1 MMIKCVRFPC
11 RIEPHSLRIVFA
23 LVCVI
28 GIAALALLRPSAPF
42 KKTLRFKYVKNVDNR
57 SFVACRLPVLD
68 PYHESVL
75 KFVEDLGELRCKGRS
90 FSSFENNV
98 LRVEGEGIVSAQYR
112 KIGRKAG
119 DDYHVL
125 LSKPVSIVNLA
136 DKSGGKTQTSKG
148 LFSRLWN
155 FLTGSGDKFSGFAK
169 VDHDFIQVD
178 AVTSWGWT
186 MRDVHMHVFPNKEV
200 LERRKKPG
208 GIPLNI
214 ALIMF
219 DSTSAA
225 NFKRKMPKSLEYLT
239 DDLNSL
245 LMRGETIVG
254 DGTTAQLAALLTGIA
269 EKDQPE
275 ARKDMG
281 KAASPVDIWR
291 WIFKDFKQNG
301 YVTMF
306 SEDSPRF
313 GSFNYRL
320 KGFKDPP
327 TDHFARPFWMAAADL
342 GWEQFCINGR
352 ASHKVAFEYMLS
364 YFRAYRNTPKFSFV
378 SLAPLTHENIN
389 SLGYADDDFKILLQ
403 HLKEESFLNST
414 FLVVFG
420 DHGPR
425 FSALRQT
432 IQGKL
437 EERLPFLS
445 ITTPK
450 WFPVQYP
457 KLYNNLVHNSGVLTT
472 PFDLYATLR
481 HIITYPEYPSGI
493 TTGQSL
499 FSRIDEGI
507 RTCTIAGVE
516 EHWCPCLNLE
526 EISVNEPIIGQLAEF
541 VVSHMNK
548 LLSQNPKVAKLC
560 QKLVLKDVK
569 SAFRDMPS
577 ETLQF
582 FKKSKRD
589 EICDSCGLEYGG
601 KSKNT
606 LVLDTLYQLQLVT
619 FPNDGFYEASVRM
632 KKGSPSIVGEISRL
646 DTYKDQIFCL
656 QDLYPRVRKYCYC

>member
-1 MMIKCVRFPC
+1 
-11 RIEPHSLRIVFA
+11 
-23 LVCVI
+23 
-28 GIAALALLRPSAPF
+28 
-42 KKTLRFKYVKNVDNR
+42 
-57 SFVACRLPVLD
+57 
-68 PYHESVL
+68 
-75 KFVEDLGELRCKGRS
+75 
-90 FSSFENNV
+90 
-98 LRVEGEGIVSAQYR
+98 
-112 KIGRKAG
+112 
-119 DDYHVL
+119 
-125 LSKPVSIVNLA
+125 
-136 DKSGGKTQTSKG
+136 
-148 LFSRLWN
+148 
-155 FLTGSGDKFSGFAK
+155 
-169 VDHDFIQVD
+169 
-178 AVTSWGWT
+178 
-186 MRDVHMHVFPNKEV
+186 
-200 LERRKKPG
+200 
-208 GIPLNI
+208 
-214 ALIMF
+214 
-219 DSTSAA
+219 
-225 NFKRKMPKSLEYLT
+225 
-239 DDLNSL
+239 
-245 LMRGETIVG
+245 
-254 DGTTAQLAALLTGIA
+254 
-269 EKDQPE
+269 
-275 ARKDMG
+275 MG
-281 KAASPVDIWR
+281 NAASPVDIWR

-327 TDHFARPFWMAAADL
+327 TDHFARPFWIAAADL
-342 GWEQFCINGR
+342 GWEHFCINGR
-352 ASHKVAFEYMLS
+352 ALHKVAFEYMLS
-364 YFRAYRNTPKFSFV
+364 YFRAYGNTPKFSFV
-378 SLAPLTHENIN
+378 SFAPLTHENVN
-389 SLGYADDDFKILLQ
+389 SLGYADDDFKSLLQ

-420 DHGPR
+420 DHGAR
-425 FSALRQT
+425 FSALRLT

-450 WFPVQYP
+450 WFSVQYP

-499 FSRIDEGI
+499 FNRIDEGI
-507 RTCTIAGVE
+507 RTCTMAGVE

-632 KKGSPSIVGEISRL
+632 EKGSPSIVGEISRL
-646 DTYKDQIFCL
+646 DAYKDQIFCL
-656 QDLYPRVRKYCYC
+656 QDLYPRVRKYCYCY

>member
-1 MMIKCVRFPC
+1 
-11 RIEPHSLRIVFA
+11 
-23 LVCVI
+23 
-28 GIAALALLRPSAPF
+28 
-42 KKTLRFKYVKNVDNR
+42 
-57 SFVACRLPVLD
+57 
-68 PYHESVL
+68 
-75 KFVEDLGELRCKGRS
+75 
-90 FSSFENNV
+90 
-98 LRVEGEGIVSAQYR
+98 
-112 KIGRKAG
+112 
-119 DDYHVL
+119 
-125 LSKPVSIVNLA
+125 
-136 DKSGGKTQTSKG
+136 
-148 LFSRLWN
+148 
-155 FLTGSGDKFSGFAK
+155 
-169 VDHDFIQVD
+169 
-178 AVTSWGWT
+178 
-186 MRDVHMHVFPNKEV
+186 
-200 LERRKKPG
+200 
-208 GIPLNI
+208 
-214 ALIMF
+214 
-219 DSTSAA
+219 
-225 NFKRKMPKSLEYLT
+225 
-239 DDLNSL
+239 
-245 LMRGETIVG
+245 
-254 DGTTAQLAALLTGIA
+254 
-269 EKDQPE
+269 
-275 ARKDMG
+275 MG
-281 KAASPVDIWR
+281 NAASPVDIWR

-342 GWEQFCINGR
+342 GWEHFCINGR
-352 ASHKVAFEYMLS
+352 ALHKVAFEYMLS

-389 SLGYADDDFKILLQ
+389 SLGYADDDFKILLH
-403 HLKEESFLNST
+403 HLKKESFLNST

-450 WFPVQYP
+450 WFSVQYP
-457 KLYNNLVHNSGVLTT
+457 KLYRNLVHNSGVLTT

-499 FSRIDEGI
+499 FNRIDEGS
-507 RTCTIAGVE
+507 RTCAMAGVE

-526 EISVNEPIIGQLAEF
+526 EISVNEPVIGQLAEF

-582 FKKSKRD
+582 FKKSKPD

-606 LVLDTLYQLQLVT
+606 LVLNTLYQLQLVT

-646 DTYKDQIFCL
+646 DAYKDQIFCL
-656 QDLYPRVRKYCYC
+656 QDLYPGVRKYCYC